1 MSSVKG
7 KICDGE
13 NVKAAGGENVKAA
26 GGEKGKGA
34 SVGPCWE
41 SLSGSDDK
49 KELKKENQ
57 GECAICMDELDSSK
71 NFAKTNCQHS
81 FCLTCLVKA
90 LKNNNTCPMC
100 RTNIE
105 DEKPSNTKELC
116 LEEGVELIKEEMDM
130 FNIQEHVE
138 AITMFDSPGGSLKN
152 TLRLFG
158 LGLIK
163 SVIGFQNEEEGEF
176 WENEDSDED

>member
-7 KICDGE
+7 ASCGGKNCCGE
-13 NVKAAGGENVKAA
+13 KVKAAGG
-26 GGEKGKGA
+26 G
-34 SVGPCWE
+34 
-41 SLSGSDDK
+41 DDK

-71 NFAKTNCQHS
+71 NFAKTNCEHS

-100 RTNIE
+100 RANIE
-105 DEKPSNTKELC
+105 DEKPSNTKALS
-116 LEEGVELIKEEMDM
+116 LEDGVDLIKDEMEM
-130 FNIQEHVE
+130 FNLQEHVE
-138 AITMFDSPGGSLKN
+138 AITMFDTPGGSLKN

-163 SVIGFQNEEEGEF
+163 SVIGFQSEEGEYF
-176 WENEDSDED
+176 DEDEDEDED